1 MGHRRPNEQN
11 NVGPT
16 LVQRWRATL
25 FQRNWWL
32 AEDGKGQVGYVPA
45 TYLKIIRDVTRQEEE
60 SDTAGK
66 EGYGKKTDGSKIG
79 GDMGQD
85 GERRKTY
92 SAAVIE
98 GFKRNSAIYVGDSI
112 VRKTD
117 SRLNKGEDVVVCLPG
132 ARIEHVTA
140 RVEKIMGRGKGG
152 TILVHIGT
160 NNADKEG
167 TTAIVDKYCLNARSI
182 INKKTELN
190 IMVDDIKP
198 HIIGITESWANK
210 DITNAELGL
219 EGYVMFR
226 KDRVG
231 RRGGGV
237 LLYIK
242 DTIPAY
248 EVQLQEE
255 ADCNEAIW
263 CNLVTGHTAVIIGV
277 VYRCPNITKQNNE
290 KIHNAINEVSKGD
303 CIIMGDFSHGNIKW
317 DTLQSTGVED
327 STFLC
332 LVQDNFLTQH
342 VFEPTRAARV
352 LDIVLSSQKEFVDNV
367 EIQEPLGSSDHNQMH
382 FNINIKSD
390 KTKVKQ
396 CRRDFRKGNYREIR
410 KNLAHIDWD
419 EKMKNTTATECWDI
433 LRGELDTAIDS
444 YVPMKKQGKR
454 SKKKHL
460 SKEAFRKM
468 RYKQNMWRVYKHTGK
483 DEDYEVYKEALN
495 AATNEV
501 RKAKRNFEH
510 KLAQNIKSDSKSFYA
525 YVRSKQNVRDKVGP
539 LEDNAGNIITE
550 GCLMAEELNVHFSSV
565 FTREDT
571 SSLPVPETKFN
582 GSEEEKLGQLV
593 VTPEVVASKI
603 NNMKENKSPGVD
615 GLSPKILKETV
626 EQISKPL
633 AHVFNMSLQ
642 EGIVP
647 VEWKVANIIPLF
659 KKGSRNKS
667 VNYRPVSLTSVI
679 CKLLETII
687 RDHMMDFLVKH
698 KLINTSQHGFL
709 KARSCLTNLLCFFEE
724 ITKWVDDGSPVDVI
738 YLDFQKAFDKVP
750 HQRLILK
757 LKSHGMGN
765 SIINWIEQW
774 LTDRR
779 QRVVVDGEVSS
790 WKSVLSGVPQGSVL
804 GPILF
809 LVYINDL
816 EEGVTGNILKFADD
830 TKLFT
835 KTKEIGDKQNLQ
847 DDIDKLV
854 KWSEKMAD
862 VIQFWEMQMST
873 HRTRKYKHEL

>member
-1 MGHRRPNEQN
+1 
-11 NVGPT
+11 
-16 LVQRWRATL
+16 
-25 FQRNWWL
+25 
-32 AEDGKGQVGYVPA
+32 
-45 TYLKIIRDVTRQEEE
+45 
-60 SDTAGK
+60 
-66 EGYGKKTDGSKIG
+66 
-79 GDMGQD
+79 
-85 GERRKTY
+85 
-92 SAAVIE
+92 
-98 GFKRNSAIYVGDSI
+98 
-112 VRKTD
+112 
-117 SRLNKGEDVVVCLPG
+117 
-132 ARIEHVTA
+132 
-140 RVEKIMGRGKGG
+140 
-152 TILVHIGT
+152 
-160 NNADKEG
+160 
-167 TTAIVDKYCLNARSI
+167 
-182 INKKTELN
+182 
-190 IMVDDIKP
+190 
-198 HIIGITESWANK
+198 
-210 DITNAELGL
+210 
-219 EGYVMFR
+219 
-226 KDRVG
+226 
-231 RRGGGV
+231 
-237 LLYIK
+237 
-242 DTIPAY
+242 
-248 EVQLQEE
+248 
-255 ADCNEAIW
+255 
-263 CNLVTGHTAVIIGV
+263 
-277 VYRCPNITKQNNE
+277 
-290 KIHNAINEVSKGD
+290 
-303 CIIMGDFSHGNIKW
+303 
-317 DTLQSTGVED
+317 
-327 STFLC
+327 
-332 LVQDNFLTQH
+332 
-342 VFEPTRAARV
+342 
-352 LDIVLSSQKEFVDNV
+352 
-367 EIQEPLGSSDHNQMH
+367 
-382 FNINIKSD
+382 
-390 KTKVKQ
+390 
-396 CRRDFRKGNYREIR
+396 
-410 KNLAHIDWD
+410 
-419 EKMKNTTATECWDI
+419 MKNKTATECWDI

-483 DEDYEVYKEALN
+483 DKDYEVYKEALN

-550 GCLMAEELNVHFSSV
+550 GCLMAEELNVHFSSM

-647 VEWKVANIIPLF
+647 VEWKEANIIPLF

-667 VNYRPVSLTSVI
+667 VNYRPVSLTSVT

-687 RDHMMDFLVKH
+687 RDHMM
-698 KLINTSQHGFL
+698 
-709 KARSCLTNLLCFFEE
+709 
-724 ITKWVDDGSPVDVI
+724 
-738 YLDFQKAFDKVP
+738 
-750 HQRLILK
+750 
-757 LKSHGMGN
+757 
-765 SIINWIEQW
+765 
-774 LTDRR
+774 
-779 QRVVVDGEVSS
+779 VSS

-854 KWSEKMAD
+854 KWSEKWQMLFNFGKCKCLHIGPGNTSMNYEMGGTILSTTVKEKDLGVTMNANMK
-862 VIQFWEMQMST
+862 VSEQCRIAASKANQVLGMIRRNITYKVKSLIVPLYKAIVRPHLEYCIQAWSPYL
-873 HRTRKYKHEL
+873 RKDIDMLEKIQRRATKLIPGLRDLRYEERLKECGLSLIGGKILTGHWAN